1 MRTYGCVL
9 VMAAVWLCSAAAVA
23 DTVQIAVYKII
34 PNSNTSKIKLGTIT
48 ARDTQYGL
56 LLTPDLNTL
65 PPGIHGMHI
74 HEFASCAR
82 GGLAAGDHLDPQKTG
97 KHLGPY
103 NDQGHLGD
111 LPALTVTADG
121 EAHQPV
127 LAPKLKVMD
136 LTGHSIIIHAGG
148 DNYSDTPPMGGGGAR
163 IACGVI
169 PAQ

>member
-1 MRTYGCVL
+1 MRAVKWVL
-9 VMAAVWLCSAAAVA
+9 AVA
-23 DTVQIAVYKII
+23 VAWWWTAALAATVQITVYKII
-34 PNSNTSKIKLGTIT
+34 PNSDTSHVKLGTIT

-74 HEFASCAR
+74 HENASCAK
-82 GGLAAGDHLDPQKTG
+82 GGLAAGGHLDPQETG

-127 LAPKLKVMD
+127 LAPRLKVVD
-136 LTGHSIIIHAGG
+136 LKGHSIIIHAGG
-148 DNYSDTPPMGGGGAR
+148 DNYSDTPPMGGGSAR

-169 PAQ
+169 PQI